1 MSALQPAIA
10 RLCRP
15 AVVALPL
22 LDRAMLRLQFRI
34 KKSAGIRVSK
44 EVFRYIS
51 DGNAARDRGD
61 WQAARNAYHQALLL
75 DPKLHHIRIQLGHA
89 LKHTGQLG
97 EADAAYA
104 VASQSCPGQMERSE
118 EHTSELQS
126 IMRIS
131 YAV

>member
-61 WQAARNAYHQALLL
+61 WHAARNAYHQALLL
-75 DPKLHHIRIQLGHA
+75 APKLHHIRIPLGQDRKSVVSGKSVSVR
-89 LKHTGQLG
+89 LDLGVRRVIKKKQKHKTNMYHN
-97 EADAAYA
+97 E
-104 VASQSCPGQMERSE
+104 
-118 EHTSELQS
+118 
-126 IMRIS
+126 
-131 YAV
+131 

>member
-1 MSALQPAIA
+1 
-10 RLCRP
+10 
-15 AVVALPL
+15 
-22 LDRAMLRLQFRI
+22 MLRLQFRI

-104 VASQSCPGQMERSE
+104 VASQSCHGQMEPLKCRAHLARDTGRIARSE

-126 IMRIS
+126 LMRIS
-131 YAV
+131 Y

>member
-1 MSALQPAIA
+1 
-10 RLCRP
+10 
-15 AVVALPL
+15 
-22 LDRAMLRLQFRI
+22 MLRLQFRI

-104 VASQSCPGQMERSE
+104 VASQSRSE

-126 IMRIS
+126 LMRIS
-131 YAV
+131 YAVVCLEKNKTSMTP